1 MNTEVELLETLKEL
15 RSLYV
20 AGDLREYDFDVKISS
35 VESELTKFEAWAE
48 EQAHTESLRFEANY
62 VPNKEI

>member
-35 VESELTKFEAWAE
+35 VQRELAEFEAWVE
-48 EQAHTESLRFEANY
+48 EHASVESLRCEAEY
-62 VPNKEI
+62 VPSKEV